1 MTEKEAAAY
10 LEQNIRLQRHHTK
23 ACRKANGIKRWE
35 QNTDERKKKCAC
47 PIYGVGSFPGEGF
60 RRKPTKETSLDGARA
75 VVLKWLQV
83 GDTATM
89 IVEDRRTPILTA
101 IKDYLQSVRDSNVD
115 IDSGAEPE
123 STLKKYQTLM
133 DQLEA
138 FCDDKGIR
146 FVQELGQDEVL
157 EFRRSWED
165 PNAGYKLTR
174 LKKNGKPL
182 WTTKSIGTAKRD
194 ARTLTY
200 FFDRCIVRKWI
211 TENPT
216 GVLNFPKSKKGKVK
230 TDIKHLSSKQF
241 NDILEAV
248 DKLPRMPP
256 YHKQRFKGLI
266 LTMRWTGLRLSD
278 AVLLNVK
285 DVHGDVLVVEE
296 TIKTSAPCAF
306 R

>member
-1 MTEKEAAAY
+1 MRFQY
-10 LEQNIRLQRHHTK
+10 L
-23 ACRKANGIKRWE
+23 
-35 QNTDERKKKCAC
+35 
-47 PIYGVGSFPGEGF
+47 IYGLYLVHSLVHTVDCDRKGSGGVPGSIHKAPPPSHEG
-60 RRKPTKETSLDGARA
+60 
-75 VVLKWLQV
+75 
-83 GDTATM
+83 
-89 IVEDRRTPILTA
+89 
-101 IKDYLQSVRDSNVD
+101 
-115 IDSGAEPE
+115 GAEPE

-200 FFDRCIVRKWI
+200 FFDRCIARKWI

-216 GVLNFPKSKKGKVK
+216 SVLNFPKSKKGRVK
-230 TDIKHLSSKQF
+230 TDINLSYA
-241 NDILEAV
+241 L
-248 DKLPRMPP
+248 
-256 YHKQRFKGLI
+256 
-266 LTMRWTGLRLSD
+266 
-278 AVLLNVK
+278 
-285 DVHGDVLVVEE
+285 
-296 TIKTSAPCAF
+296 
-306 R
+306 